1 MDRTRE
7 LEAELRR
14 RAAQQPP
21 GRYPVQH
28 ATICFHLGTVLT
40 GSGRFD
46 EAEEVLARAAE
57 LFGPHL
63 PVEQAKSQNGLG
75 TAQRAAGRLDRAA
88 TNFRRAA
95 ETLAARDQRLE
106 AGAAWFNLGLV
117 ERERGRGRAAVE
129 ALRAARELL
138 DEERAAGAA
147 ASAAREL
154 GTALLEQGELDPA
167 RTELERSLEL
177 ARRVGDHA
185 GVGLAANVLG
195 LVELAAG
202 ADAAAVIAFGTAAA
216 AHPPN
221 VRREGHA
228 IATANLGLA
237 LERLG
242 RTAEARLAAR
252 QARWLASDGPVHDQA
267 SALLTRLG
275 DEPGDLARV
284 LSREPEERWPELVRT
299 ELTRWA
305 QLPGAER
312 RSEADAWIAAQV
324 GAPDVIERAVAL
336 VGGLLELPPADLE
349 PVVDGLLDAW
359 VDRAEEER
367 EAFRDQLAR
376 AVVRFHIPQWMRL
389 RAVLEAGAR
398 ARGDGG
404 PWG

>member
-14 RAAQQPP
+14 RAAQHPP

-28 ATICFHLGTVLT
+28 ATVCFHLGTVLT
-40 GSGRFD
+40 ESGGFQ
-46 EAEEVLARAAE
+46 EAEEVLARAVE
-57 LFGPHL
+57 LFGTHL

-75 TAQRAAGRLDRAA
+75 AAQRGGGRLDAAA

-117 ERERGRGRAAVE
+117 ERERGRGPAAVE
-129 ALRAARELL
+129 AFRAARELF
-138 DEERAAGAA
+138 DEARAAGAA

-154 GTALLEQGELDPA
+154 GAALLEQGELDPA
-167 RTELERSLEL
+167 RAEIERSLEL

-202 ADAAAVIAFGTAAA
+202 AGIAAVTAFRTAAA

-228 IATANLGLA
+228 IATANLALA
-237 LERLG
+237 LEQLG
-242 RTAEARLAAR
+242 RATEARLAAR
-252 QARWLASDGPVHDQA
+252 QARWLAPQGPVHDQA
-267 SALLTRLG
+267 RALLARLG

-284 LSREPEERWPELVRT
+284 LTRVPEERWPELVRT

-305 QLPGAER
+305 HLPEADR
-312 RSEADAWIAAQV
+312 RTEADAWIAAQV
-324 GAPDVIERAVAL
+324 GAPDVVEHAVAL
-336 VGGLLELPPADLE
+336 VAGLLELPPADLE
-349 PVVDGLLDAW
+349 SVVDGLLDAW
-359 VDRAEEER
+359 AARAEGER
-367 EAFRDQLAR
+367 EAFREQLAR
-376 AVVRFHIPQWMRL
+376 AVVRFHVPQWLRL

-398 ARGDGG
+398 ARGDAG